1 MVNEELND
9 ENKVI
14 DEDDEKKN
22 EKIITMQT
30 PNKQCSL
37 TILALP
43 MPTEAIQIIEE
54 NKDLLKAYSSGDGH
68 GGNLTSESLAA
79 FKDFQTKLDEIFNA
93 SPHEDLHQSAKQI
106 LAFGPRKV
114 GPNIFINKVRKFT
127 KINITQFFREI
138 IT

>member
-22 EKIITMQT
+22 EKVITMQT

-93 SPHEDLHQSAKQI
+93 SPHEDLHHSAKQI
-106 LAFGPRKV
+106 LAFGPRKI
-114 GPNIFINKVRKFT
+114 GPNIFINKVRQFT
-127 KINITQFFREI
+127 KLEFYSNFT
-138 IT
+138 